1 MLHGILNAVKNYV
14 IKAALKAD
22 KTTRQKMSI
31 NANFQKKSIGMKIQK
46 KVLNS
51 MGTGGQT
58 TNRKYVSMYP

>member
-14 IKAALKAD
+14 IKVALKAD
-22 KTTRQKMSI
+22 KTTRQKMST

-51 MGTGGQT
+51 MGIYIRLGT
-58 TNRKYVSMYP
+58 V

>member
-22 KTTRQKMSI
+22 KTTRQKMST

-46 KVLNS
+46 SPKQY
-51 MGTGGQT
+51 GHT
-58 TNRKYVSMYP
+58 